1 MVEFWRG
8 KGVELMDQ
16 MDAIT
21 LLYLSK
27 TWDGAGSLLD
37 YAHTFQQTR
46 AELDRLLLEEQ
57 DKAITQSLKKGT
69 TF

>member
-1 MVEFWRG
+1 
-8 KGVELMDQ
+8 MDQ

-27 TWDGAGSLLD
+27 TWDGEGSLLD